1 MTPSL
6 RTPLALPVLLLTAL
20 ALLVTQLTVAPA
32 DASTRDTTA
41 KKRTAAKTKKTK
53 KKRSCSG
60 TGRSGTRRSTR
71 SKGRRVSSRRALR
84 LARQCKRMQV
94 ARRARRVK
102 DRTPPDTTITAGPS
116 GTIEITSASFAFTST
131 EARSTFHCRLDASSW
146 GSCSSPREYS
156 NLANGSHT
164 FEVRA
169 RDAAG
174 NLDPTPAARS
184 FTVQRPPA
192 TDPPPEPT
200 PEPTPTPTPDPGAG
214 SQLSWKP
221 PALVS
226 PTTIVVDDSTPLP
239 LYLDTAKDYVIKL
252 GHRTRTHGLVISGG
266 RNIVMIGG
274 RISIPYAGAN
284 ASIESRRGLYLE
296 RNTGTVHIEGLLI
309 DGPDLTEGIQIGA
322 PNAVVQL
329 QNVRIEGVHA
339 RDQVN
344 FSDNHPDCLQP
355 WGGVREIRI
364 DRMTC
369 STDTHGMYFDS
380 NDARRLGGPIGYS
393 DIRRYNMKRTL
404 KSPHWVFQRVTADG
418 DQPMALTDVYVE
430 PESTTSLYN
439 SVGNEPW
446 RNGAYNFMAATMSAD
461 GSTASWPQD
470 ASLTGVV
477 KKGPPPAGD
486 FVPAGVSG
494 TGYVSPAYAQ

>member
-1 MTPSL
+1 MPYV
-6 RTPLALPVLLLTAL
+6 RKAGIRCQIAL
-20 ALLVTQLTVAPA
+20 AGVILGALTLLFSAAQGEAHHRCWHKSRECPRPGSAP
-32 DASTRDTTA
+32 DAN
-41 KKRTAAKTKKTK
+41 
-53 KKRSCSG
+53 
-60 TGRSGTRRSTR
+60 
-71 SKGRRVSSRRALR
+71 
-84 LARQCKRMQV
+84 
-94 ARRARRVK
+94 
-102 DRTPPDTTITAGPS
+102 PPEVNPGSPETSPDPPETTITSSSTGEPGS
-116 GTIEITSASFAFTST
+116 NWMSFSFTSSAPDADF
-131 EARSTFHCRLDASSW
+131 ECRLHPQEW
-146 GSCSSPREYS
+146 VPCSSPESYS
-156 NLANGSHT
+156 DLLNGTHT

-169 RDAAG
+169 RDAAR
-174 NLDPTPAARS
+174 NVDPTPAARD
-184 FTVQRPPA
+184 FTIESQATPPA
-192 TDPPPEPT
+192 DPGTTPPAG
-200 PEPTPTPTPDPGAG
+200 GAG

-364 DRMTC
+364 GRMTC